1 MEGIMEDNEKLA
13 ENIGEETEEAAENTA
28 VEAEDSETVSDEQ
41 EIAEDGDEE
50 EDESSDKEGTSNLMN
65 DIVEIV
71 ESTLI
76 TMFVVVLIFTYLLHP
91 VNVVGSSME
100 PTLIDGNK
108 VFMTTVF
115 SKVKYGD
122 IIIIDNDKAYLLDE
136 SGQVYERNIDGSKLK
151 ECIIKRVI
159 ATEGQVLDIT
169 ADAETGKTVVT
180 VDGKVI
186 DEPYLM
192 KDAQTY
198 PKDFEGKFPL
208 TIPDGYCFA
217 MGDNRNVSA
226 DSRSSEVG
234 LIKEEQIYGKAVFR
248 YSPISD
254 MCLLFNSEKRSA
266 YEN

>member
-28 VEAEDSETVSDEQ
+28 AESEDSETVSDEQ
-41 EIAEDGDEE
+41 ETAEDGDEE
-50 EDESSDKEGTSNLMN
+50 EDESSDKEGASNLMN

-122 IIIIDNDKAYLLDE
+122 IIIIDNDKAYLLDD
-136 SGQVYERNIDGSKLK
+136 SGNVVPTSTPLD

-198 PKDFEGKFPL
+198 PNNFEGKFPL

-217 MGDNRNVSA
+217 MGDNRNRSA
-226 DSRSSEVG
+226 DSRSSAVG

-254 MCLLFNSEKRSA
+254 MCFLFNSEKRSA